1 MEERRPYMAVRR
13 PKGMGYHRVWLSCY
27 LYFFFFLALP
37 SPLSVLLPVC
47 VSLKAQLCFIT
58 RLPHL

>member
-1 MEERRPYMAVRR
+1 MRERRPYMAVRR
-13 PKGMGYHRVWLSCY
+13 PKGMGYHRVWWACY
-27 LYFFFFLALP
+27 LYSFCFLALP

-47 VSLKAQLCFIT
+47 VSLMVQLCLIT